1 MCFWLSHRL
10 PGRSEPQATVASTTV
25 NDCKRVPSHISTV
38 VNKLNPPCRQGPVH
52 NLDLG
57 THGSGQMHKYGKIYG
72 LHFLLIIITL
82 VLLPTLT
89 IVPFKNVQYQRHPR
103 KTSYSGVRC
112 VASY

>member
-57 THGSGQMHKYGKIYG
+57 TWIRTDAQIWENIWLAFFADNYHSCPSPH
-72 LHFLLIIITL
+72 
-82 VLLPTLT
+82 
-89 IVPFKNVQYQRHPR
+89 
-103 KTSYSGVRC
+103 SYHCSFQKC
-112 VASY
+112 PISATPS